1 MSVYKGNKQPSL
13 HGTVDDFFRR
23 PHAGPLAQD
32 LAAAHTTRG
41 KNAHFSRNCYNTA
54 ALRDRI
60 PSCIRLWKAQRS
72 VYKGNKNPS
81 LHGTVDD
88 FFCRPNAGP
97 LAQDLA
103 AAHTT
108 RGKNA
113 HFSRNCYNTAALRE
127 RIPSCVRLW
136 KRTDELSQRKT
147 KSLLLYTPHA
157 EKNFSRN
164 CYNT

>member
-1 MSVYKGNKQPSL
+1 MSFYKRNKKPSL
-13 HGTVDDFFRR
+13 HGTVDEFFRR
-23 PHAGPLAQD
+23 PNAGPLAQD

-60 PSCIRLWKAQRS
+60 PSCIRLWKKAQMS
-72 VYKGNKNPS
+72 VYKGNRNPS

-88 FFCRPNAGP
+88 FLRRPNAGP

-113 HFSRNCYNTAALRE
+113 HFSRNCYNTAALRD
-127 RIPSCVRLW
+127 RIPSCIRLW
-136 KRTDELSQRKT
+136 KNRNELLQSKQKAFFT
-147 KSLLLYTPHA
+147 
-157 EKNFSRN
+157 RN
-164 CYNT
+164 R